1 MESGERMI
9 YRQVADF
16 IVDGIISGAFT
27 EDEAIPS
34 TNQLARTYRINPA
47 TAAKGMA
54 HLIDD
59 GILYKK
65 RGLGMYV
72 VPGARKM
79 LLDDRKRNFLENT
92 LVQFVNEAKRLSI
105 PQSEIIARFSENY
118 GIQDEKI

>member
-9 YRQVADF
+9 YQQVADL
-16 IVDGIISGAFT
+16 IVDGIISGAFL

-54 HLIDD
+54 HLIDES
-59 GILYKK
+59 ILYKK

-92 LVQFVNEAKRLSI
+92 LVQFVEEAKRLSI
-105 PQSEIIARFSENY
+105 PQSEIIARFVEIY
-118 GIQDEKI
+118 DVHDE

>member
-9 YRQVADF
+9 YRQVADL
-16 IVDGIISGAFT
+16 IVDGIISGAFP
-27 EDEAIPS
+27 EDEAVPS

-54 HLIDD
+54 HLIDE

-72 VPGARKM
+72 VPGARETLFAGK
-79 LLDDRKRNFLENT
+79 KENFLNT
-92 LVQFVNEAKRLSI
+92 ALVQFVSEAKRLNI
-105 PQSEIIARFSENY
+105 GKEELINRFDEIY
-118 GIQDEKI
+118 GL